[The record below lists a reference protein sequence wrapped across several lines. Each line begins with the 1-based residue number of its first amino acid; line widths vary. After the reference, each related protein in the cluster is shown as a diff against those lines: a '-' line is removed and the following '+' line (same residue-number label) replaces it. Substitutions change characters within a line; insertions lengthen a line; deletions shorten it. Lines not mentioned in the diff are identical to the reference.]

1 MLFTVN
7 LQLLPMTFIIIIFQ
21 TNPLWSAI
29 LGFLINRERVSRME
43 LIAML
48 ASFTCV
54 IFIAIARSSSA
65 NSTPTD
71 IEASDEA
78 NSNNGFWLGVFLCL
92 CHAWLFSG
100 IGVLSRRLQR
110 IHFSE
115 LMIHQSAQGVVLI
128 SLILCGFALFGERNL
143 LAELTGNQ
151 ALILLGGCACD
162 SLAMIS
168 MCIGFQVVS
177 TSLAS
182 MVGYMAI
189 VYAIITD
196 LCVFGDSLS
205 KAELLGCVAIIA
217 ITLLVGFVRSRAQAS
232 PVEQESR
239 EQRSRATSFSR
250 GIMLKTDEEL
260 CNVSACTETQG
271 FNVLAEDRFHRSN
284 SLIDVS
290 DLAGAPSN
298 HHRTPMLL
306 Y

>member
-1 MLFTVN
+1 
-7 LQLLPMTFIIIIFQ
+7 MTFIIIIFQ

-29 LGFLINRERVSRME
+29 LGFLINRERISRVE
-43 LIAML
+43 FIAML

-71 IEASDEA
+71 NTETDTSV
-78 NSNNGFWLGVFLCL
+78 SNNGLWLGVFLCL

-100 IGVLSRRLQR
+100 IGVLSRRLSR
-110 IHFSE
+110 VHFSE

-128 SLILCGFALFGERNL
+128 SLILGGFALFDGRNL
-143 LAELTGNQ
+143 VAELTGKQ
-151 ALILLGGCACD
+151 ALVLLGGCASD

-205 KAELLGCVAIIA
+205 KAELIGCVTIIA
-217 ITLLVGFVRSRAQAS
+217 ITLLVGVVR
-232 PVEQESR
+232 
-239 EQRSRATSFSR
+239 
-250 GIMLKTDEEL
+250 
-260 CNVSACTETQG
+260 
-271 FNVLAEDRFHRSN
+271 
-284 SLIDVS
+284 
-290 DLAGAPSN
+290 
-298 HHRTPMLL
+298 
-306 Y
+306 